1 MQVAKD
7 ATSDREMADVPDSC
21 FVSRQQQKLAWGTS
35 KTSSLIV
42 PGSMASQPLQSYNSN
57 M

>member
-21 FVSRQQQKLAWGTS
+21 FVSRQQQKLGEPAR
-35 KTSSLIV
+35 LV
-42 PGSMASQPLQSYNSN
+42 V
-57 M
+57 